1 MNLKEYNECVHAYS
15 DAVYRFIYSNLKDRD
30 DAADIV
36 QSAFEVLWI
45 NLEKVEMDKAKS
57 YLFTVA
63 YRDMIDFIRKHKRKL
78 PLDHIH
84 ENISSTM
91 RPFTDAVSI
100 VQHYLQA
107 LPEVQRHVLMLR
119 DYEGYNYREIGE
131 ITGLSES
138 QVKVY
143 IFRARTTLKNL
154 IVKKENV
161 I

>member
-1 MNLKEYNECVHAYS
+1 MNPKEYNECVHAYS
-15 DAVYRFIYSNLKDRD
+15 DAVYRFIYSNLKDKD

-36 QSAFEVLWI
+36 QNAFEVLWI
-45 NLEKVEMDKAKS
+45 NHEKVESKKAKS

-63 YRDMIDFIRKHKRKL
+63 YRDMIDFIRKHKRKM
-78 PLDHIH
+78 PLQATH
-84 ENISSTM
+84 ENISVTSQQY
-91 RPFTDAVSI
+91 TDAGAI
-100 VQHYLQA
+100 VKHYLQA
-107 LPEVQRHVLMLR
+107 LPEAQQHVLMLR
-119 DYEGYNYREIGE
+119 DYEGYDYREIGE

-161 I
+161 L